1 MFTYFAEGSF
11 KSLVGFR
18 LILQTPDVE
27 QAAEPVRL
35 FRASKSFRQAWQP
48 VLHSVAKF
56 LMRSASIICKINKDH
71 VSAQMMRDW
80 IVSETTTQTEKLV
93 PGFDAVAKIADL
105 QAAVESVIR
114 GKADTVKFALVALF
128 AKGHLLIEDV
138 PGIGKTTL
146 SNALARALDL
156 SIHRIQFTSDLLP
169 SDVIGISIFD
179 QQSGDFVWKPGPIFS
194 NIVIA
199 DEINRATPKTQSA
212 LLEAMAEEQVTV
224 EGISRGL
231 PLPFMVV
238 ATQNPSEHHGTYP
251 LPESQLDRFMLR
263 LHMGYPSVDDERKI
277 LRDRAEVNPL
287 DYVQPVMSQDDILEL
302 QKLTSQIRFDNA
314 LLDYL
319 LDIVTATRASDSL
332 ELGVSP
338 RGTLALFRSAQALAL
353 IEGRD
358 FCIADDIKRLVVP
371 CFAHRIIVNS
381 RSAGLK
387 NKTREAEQILSDILQ
402 KLTVPI

>member
-1 MFTYFAEGSF
+1 MDAC
-11 KSLVGFR
+11 VR
-18 LILQTPDVE
+18 
-27 QAAEPVRL
+27 PV
-35 FRASKSFRQAWQP
+35 
-48 VLHSVAKF
+48 
-56 LMRSASIICKINKDH
+56 
-71 VSAQMMRDW
+71 MMRDW
-80 IVSETTTQTEKLV
+80 IVSETTTQTEDLV
-93 PGFDAVAKIADL
+93 LSFDAAAKIAEL
-105 QAAVESVIR
+105 QAAVEGVIR

-169 SDVIGISIFD
+169 SDVIGLSIFD
-179 QQSGDFVWKPGPIFS
+179 QQGGDFVWKPGPIFS

-277 LRDRAEVNPL
+277 VLDRTEMNPL
-287 DYVQPVMSQDDILEL
+287 EFVRPVMSQDDILEL
-302 QKLTSQIRFDNA
+302 QKLTSQVRFDNS

-319 LDIVTATRASDSL
+319 LEIVTATRASDSL

-358 FCIADDIKRLVVP
+358 YCIADDIKRLIVP
-371 CFAHRIIVNS
+371 CFAHRIIINS

-387 NKTREAEQILSDILQ
+387 NKTREAEQILQDILQ
-402 KLTVPI
+402 KTNVPI

>member
-1 MFTYFAEGSF
+1 
-11 KSLVGFR
+11 
-18 LILQTPDVE
+18 
-27 QAAEPVRL
+27 
-35 FRASKSFRQAWQP
+35 
-48 VLHSVAKF
+48 
-56 LMRSASIICKINKDH
+56 
-71 VSAQMMRDW
+71 MRDW
-80 IVSETTTQTEKLV
+80 IVNETRVQTEDILLH
-93 PGFDAVAKIADL
+93 FDPAEKIAEL
-105 QAAVESVIR
+105 QRAIESVIR
-114 GKADTVKFALVALF
+114 GKSETVKYALVALF
-128 AKGHLLIEDV
+128 GKGHLLIEDV

-169 SDVIGISIFD
+169 SDVIGLSIFD
-179 QQSGDFVWKPGPIFS
+179 QHTGDFAWKPGPIFS
-194 NIVIA
+194 NVVIA

-263 LHMGYPSVDDERKI
+263 VHMGYPSQDDERKM
-277 LRDRAEVNPL
+277 LFDRTEVNPL
-287 DYVQPVMSQDDILEL
+287 DFVHPVMSGDDVSEL
-302 QKLTSQIRFDNA
+302 QKLASQVRVDPA
-314 LLDYL
+314 LIDYL
-319 LDIVTATRASDSL
+319 LEIVAATRANDHL

-338 RGTLALFRSAQALAL
+338 RGTLALHRSAQALAL

-358 FCIADDIKRLVVP
+358 YCIADDIKRLVIP
-371 CFAHRIIVNS
+371 CFAHRIIINS

-387 NKTREAEQILSDILQ
+387 NKTREAEQILNEILS
-402 KLTVPI
+402 KVAVPI

>member
-1 MFTYFAEGSF
+1 
-11 KSLVGFR
+11 
-18 LILQTPDVE
+18 
-27 QAAEPVRL
+27 
-35 FRASKSFRQAWQP
+35 
-48 VLHSVAKF
+48 
-56 LMRSASIICKINKDH
+56 
-71 VSAQMMRDW
+71 MRDW
-80 IVSETTTQTEKLV
+80 IGNEIVVDREPATIDRGSAER
-93 PGFDAVAKIADL
+93 IAEL
-105 QAAVESVIR
+105 QSAVESVIR

-146 SNALARALDL
+146 SNAMARALDL

-169 SDVIGISIFD
+169 SDVIGLSIFD
-179 QQSGDFVWKPGPIFS
+179 QHTSEFLWKPGPIFS
-194 NIVIA
+194 NVVIA

-263 LHMGYPSVDDERKI
+263 LHMGYPSLEDERKMV
-277 LRDRAEVNPL
+277 LDRAETDPL
-287 DYVQPVMSQDDILEL
+287 DKVRPVMTGSEVLDL
-302 QKLTSQIRFDNA
+302 QKLASQVRFDPV
-314 LLDYL
+314 LVEYL
-319 LDIVTATRASDSL
+319 LEIVAATRASEHLD
-332 ELGVSP
+332 LGVSP

-358 FCIADDIKRLVVP
+358 YCIADDVKRLVIP
-371 CFAHRIIVNS
+371 CFAHRVIISS

-387 NKTREAEQILSDILQ
+387 NKTREAEQILNDLLLNIS
-402 KLTVPI
+402 VPI